1 MPKPY
6 IIHNGMMSCHYVKIC
21 RRVRKE
27 KGGNNTLRVQYLHVE
42 NKLKVGLNKIIISYS
57 ISTINVRSYCSND
70 GGGGGSD
77 VRNKGTSPKFG
88 QYYLIFANRYSVN
101 LSSFMFTT
109 QLSYV
114 IIHWLVRLFR

>member
-70 GGGGGSD
+70 GG
-77 VRNKGTSPKFG
+77 VVVVTSEIKE
-88 QYYLIFANRYSVN
+88 LHLN
-101 LSSFMFTT
+101 LDNIT
-109 QLSYV
+109 
-114 IIHWLVRLFR
+114 